1 VALTDSQTSEPV
13 AQPWHTTYAA
23 QVRAWLNDGG
33 HRSIAQRVAGA
44 AFLIRVASA
53 GLIYVSQI
61 VLARWMGSFE
71 FGIYV
76 YVWALVLLLGDLSD
90 FGFSSAAQRFVPEYV
105 RRNAHDLLRGF
116 VSRSRWIAVASA
128 SVMAAASVLTVKL
141 LEPFISSYL
150 VLPLSIACVTLP
162 FYTLMQVQDGIA
174 RSYNWIHL
182 ALLPPYVMRHV
193 VILALVLA
201 AYLLDFP
208 ATATTAVLAVA
219 IALGLTVAVQTVIL
233 NRKLARTVEPGP
245 KAQEV
250 KTWVAISLPILMV
263 EGFYL
268 MLTNTDILLLQHFR
282 TPEDVAV
289 YYAAAKTLTLIAFVH
304 FAVSA
309 AVAHRF
315 SEYHVAG
322 DRTRLTGILAD
333 SIRWTFW
340 ASLAAMVV
348 ILAAGKLLL
357 SLFGQQFA
365 EDGYQ
370 LMFILAIGLMAR
382 AAIGPAERLLS
393 MVGEQRACAA
403 VYATAFILNLALC
416 IVLIPRLGVPGAAV
430 STSIALVVE
439 SLLLFAVTKRRLGF
453 HVCIWGRPKAG

>member
-1 VALTDSQTSEPV
+1 MALTDSQSSERV
-13 AQPWHTTYAA
+13 GRPWHAGYAA
-23 QVRAWLNDGG
+23 QVRAWLTDGG
-33 HRSIAQRVAGA
+33 DRSIAQRVAGA
-44 AFLIRVASA
+44 AFLIRVTSA

-61 VLARWMGSFE
+61 LLARWMGTFE

-76 YVWALVLLLGDLSD
+76 YVWALALLLGDLSD
-90 FGFSSAAQRFVPEYV
+90 FGLSSAAQRFVPEYA
-105 RRNAHDLLRGF
+105 RRKAHDLLRGF
-116 VSRSRWIAVASA
+116 VSVSRWLAVGSA
-128 SVMAAASVLTVKL
+128 IIMAAASVLTVKL
-141 LEPFISSYL
+141 LEPFIASYL

-162 FYTLMQVQDGIA
+162 FYTVMQVQDGIA

-182 ALLPPYVMRHV
+182 ALLPPYVMRHLI
-193 VILALVLA
+193 ILALVLA

-208 ATATTAVLAVA
+208 ATATTATLAVA

-233 NRKLARTVEPGP
+233 NRKLARTVAPGP
-245 KAQEV
+245 KAKEV
-250 KTWVAISLPILMV
+250 KTWLSISLPILMV

-268 MLTNTDILLLQHFR
+268 MLTNTDILLLQHFG

-289 YYAAAKTLTLIAFVH
+289 YYAAAKTLTLVAFVH

-315 SEYHVAG
+315 SEYHVAA
-322 DRTRLTGILAD
+322 DRVRLMGILGD

-348 ILAAGKLLL
+348 MLAAGRLLL
-357 SLFGQQFA
+357 SLFGPQFA

-382 AAIGPAERLLS
+382 AAVGPAERLLS
-393 MVGEQRACAA
+393 MVGEQRVCAA
-403 VYATAFILNLALC
+403 VYATAFMLNLVLC
-416 IVLIPRLGVPGAAV
+416 VVLIPRLGVAGAAV
-430 STSIALVVE
+430 STSIALTVE
-439 SLLLFAVTKRRLGF
+439 SVLLFVVTRRRLGF
-453 HVCIWGRPKAG
+453 HVFVWGHPKAP